1 MTKAIRIE
9 NADTSNH
16 KVVVEIWE
24 RHGVSEPDKLVETKE
39 LSHPTQMETLTIWG
53 SRYLV
58 IKEVL
63 SAG

>member
-9 NADTSNH
+9 NADTSSH

-24 RHGVSEPDKLVETKE
+24 RHGVSEPDKLIGTKE

-58 IKEVL
+58 IKEVP
-63 SAG
+63 SVS